1 MANVIIIFI
10 LLLTQ
15 LVLFLNKIKCDS
27 MSSLFNKKQLVLL
40 SFIIVAALFRLFPHL
55 PNVTPITAMAL
66 FSGVYFTN
74 KAYAYILPLLAMFLS
89 DLFLGFSGIT
99 VFVYAAF
106 ILVSFIGFKSKKMSI
121 KTVLLSSISFFI
133 ITNFGVWLMHY
144 PKSLTGLLEC
154 YTLAI
159 PFFRNSLLGD
169 FFFAGV
175 LYFGFEFISKR
186 YLKTA

>member
-1 MANVIIIFI
+1 MGSIF
-10 LLLTQ
+10 
-15 LVLFLNKIKCDS
+15 D
-27 MSSLFNKKQLVLL
+27 KKQLVILI
-40 SFIIVAALFRLFPHL
+40 FIVIAAILRLFPHI

-74 KAYAYILPLLAMFLS
+74 KNLAYIVPLLAMVLS
-89 DLFLGFSGIT
+89 DIFLGFSGIT

-106 ILVSFIGFKSKKMSI
+106 ILVSYIGLSSKKVSI
-121 KTVLLSSISFFI
+121 KTILISSISFFV
-133 ITNFGVWLMHY
+133 ITNFGVWLIGY
-144 PKSLTGLLEC
+144 PKTLDALLEC

-169 FFFAGV
+169 FFYAGV
-175 LYFGFEFISKR
+175 MYYAFEFVSKR